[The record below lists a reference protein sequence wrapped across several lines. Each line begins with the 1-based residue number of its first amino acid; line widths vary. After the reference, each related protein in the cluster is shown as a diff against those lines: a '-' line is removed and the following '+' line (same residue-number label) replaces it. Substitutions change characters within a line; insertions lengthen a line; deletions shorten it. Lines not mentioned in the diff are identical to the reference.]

1 MHQRYSITA
10 FVAAALVASAL
21 FAAPAVAA
29 AAADETVIAIVNGD
43 KIMKKDV
50 MTAIKN
56 LSVKPGKDAD
66 KIFPL
71 VVDEIINE
79 KLIDEA
85 TTAAKIDQS
94 DDFKKKLDAVK
105 SQLAKQ
111 LFVEKFLKDKV
122 SDSAVKAEYK
132 KFKEENEGKQEVHA
146 RHLLVKTEEEAKQ
159 AIKDLD
165 SGEKFEALAKSRSS
179 DPGSA
184 QNGGELPWFAEEDML
199 PEFSKA
205 AFKLKPG
212 SYTKEPVQ
220 TKFGWHVIKVEG
232 KRFREVPEL
241 AKVDQAIRQKLTQ
254 DAVKD
259 LIVKLRS
266 KAEIKMFDMDGK
278 PLEFGKAEKSAKEEK
293 SGDKSDDKPDEEAPK
308 E

>member
-1 MHQRYSITA
+1 MHQRHSVTA
-10 FVAAALVASAL
+10 FIAAAIVATAL

-50 MTAIKN
+50 MSAMKN
-56 LSVKPGKDAD
+56 LPVKPGKDTD
-66 KIFPL
+66 KLFPL

-85 TTAAKIDQS
+85 STAAKIDQS
-94 DDFKKKLDAVK
+94 DDYKKKLDALK
-105 SQLAKQ
+105 GQLVKQ
-111 LFVEKFLKDKV
+111 LYVEKILKDKV

-165 SGEKFEALAKSRSS
+165 AGEKFDAVAKSRSS
-179 DPGSA
+179 DEGSA
-184 QNGGELPWFAEEDML
+184 ANGGDLGWFAEEDML

-205 AFKLKPG
+205 AFSLKPG
-212 SYTKEPVQ
+212 SWSKQAVK
-220 TKFGWHVIKVEG
+220 TKFGWHVIKVEA
-232 KRFREVPEL
+232 KRFREVPEM
-241 AKVDQAIRQKLTQ
+241 AKVEQAIRQKLTQ

-259 LIVKLRS
+259 LILKLRA
-266 KAEIKMFDMDGK
+266 KAEIKMFDMNGK
-278 PLEFGKAEKSAKEEK
+278 PLEFGKAEKSAKE
-293 SGDKSDDKPDEEAPK
+293 DKAPEDKPAEEAPK

>member
-1 MHQRYSITA
+1 MHQRYSATA
-10 FVAAALVASAL
+10 VIAAAIVATAL

-50 MTAIKN
+50 MNAMKN
-56 LSVKPGKDAD
+56 LPVKGKETE
-66 KIFPL
+66 KLFPL

-85 TTAAKIDQS
+85 TTAAKINES
-94 DDFKKKLDAVK
+94 DDFKKKLDALK
-105 SQLAKQ
+105 ANLAKQ
-111 LFVEKFLKDKV
+111 LYVEKVLKDKV
-122 SDSAVKAEYK
+122 SDAAVKAEYK

-165 SGEKFEALAKSRSS
+165 AGEKFDAVAKSRSS
-179 DPGSA
+179 DAGSA
-184 QNGGELPWFAEEDML
+184 ANGGDLGWFAEEDML

-212 SYTKEPVQ
+212 AYSKEPVQ
-220 TKFGWHVIKVEG
+220 TKFGWHVIKVEQ

-241 AKVDQAIRQKLTQ
+241 AKVEPAIKQKLTQ
-254 DAVKD
+254 DAVRE
-259 LIVKLRS
+259 LILKLRS
-266 KAEIKMFDMDGK
+266 KAEIKMFDMNGK
-278 PLEFGKAEKSAKEEK
+278 PLEFGKSEKSSKDDTAPE
-293 SGDKSDDKPDEEAPK
+293 DKPAEEAPK